1 MDTRHF
7 GPMASRRDSRARRRN
22 GFVGGIILGIV
33 TGGVL
38 GACMEDS
45 TTSHAQDAGHL
56 DSGSSDAMH
65 PADAGYAD
73 TGHGGGHPADASLD
87 AGAPYGCTIPLT
99 NATDVQF
106 IDMMVP
112 HHQMATMMAEQVLAR
127 GSRADVKAFAQKA
140 KDDQTREIAQMK
152 TARKELTG
160 SDAVPP
166 PPPDSHMDA
175 EMAMMMQMS
184 GAELDRMF
192 LEDMIPHHAGAI
204 SVAHRAKYSLQRPDM
219 KDLAKMIFDMQSKEI
234 GELHAMLDQP

>member
-1 MDTRHF
+1 MDTRSYVERM
-7 GPMASRRDSRARRRN
+7 GSRDRRARRRK
-22 GFVGGIILGIV
+22 GFAAGIILGIV

-45 TTSHAQDAGHL
+45 MTSHAQDAGH
-56 DSGSSDAMH
+56 DAGH
-65 PADAGYAD
+65 LDAGYAD
-73 TGHGGGHPADASLD
+73 TGHGGGHPGDASLD

-99 NATDVQF
+99 NTTDVQF

-140 KDDQTREIAQMK
+140 KDDQTREVAQMK
-152 TARKELTG
+152 AIRSEIAG

-166 PPPDSHMDA
+166 PPPDPHMDT

-184 GAELDRMF
+184 GAELDHMF

-204 SVAHRAKYSLQRPDM
+204 SVAHRAKNSLQRGDM
-219 KDLAKMIFDMQSKEI
+219 KELAKMIFDMQSKEI
-234 GELHAMLDQP
+234 WELHAMLAP